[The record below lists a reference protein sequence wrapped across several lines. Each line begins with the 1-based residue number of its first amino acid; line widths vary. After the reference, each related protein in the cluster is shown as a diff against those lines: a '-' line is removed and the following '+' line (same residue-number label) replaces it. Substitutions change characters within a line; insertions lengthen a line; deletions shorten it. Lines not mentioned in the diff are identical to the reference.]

1 MTRTNENEYDV
12 VIVGGGAAGLSAA
25 VSLGRSRRSVLVID
39 AGEPRNAPAAGVH
52 NFLSRDGVN
61 PLELQRL
68 GRDEVERYGGRVARG
83 SAVTASRTDEGFV
96 VTMEGGSVVRGR
108 RLLVASGVVDELPSV
123 VGLQERWGKDVVH
136 CPYCHGWEVRD
147 QAIGILAT
155 GPMAMHQAMLFRQLS
170 ATVTFFAHT
179 APPLTDEEREQLAAR
194 DIRVV
199 EGIVES
205 LEVVDDALAGV
216 LLADGAR
223 HPVQALAV
231 ATTLTARSEILGG
244 LGVKPTAH
252 PMGVGT
258 YIESD
263 ATGLTSAAG
272 VWVAGNVT
280 DPVAQVVTAA
290 SDGLRA
296 GAAINADL
304 IAEEVREAIA
314 ARATA

>member
-25 VSLGRSRRSVLVID
+25 VALGRSRRSVLVID

-68 GRDEVERYGGRVARG
+68 GRDEVEHYGGRIVRGGAVAAERIGGGFSVTIDDG
-83 SAVTASRTDEGFV
+83 SRVS
-96 VTMEGGSVVRGR
+96 GR

-123 VGLQERWGKDVVH
+123 VGLQERWAKDVVH

-194 DIRVV
+194 DIRVI

-223 HPVQALAV
+223 HPVQALTV
-231 ATTLTARSEILGG
+231 ATTLTPRAGVLDG
-244 LGVKPTAH
+244 LGVKPVAH
-252 PMGVGT
+252 PMGIGT

-280 DPVAQVVTAA
+280 DPMAQVVTAA

>member
-25 VSLGRSRRSVLVID
+25 VALGRSRRSVLVID

-61 PLELQRL
+61 PLELQQL
-68 GRDEVERYGGRVARG
+68 GRDEAERYGARVVRG

-96 VTMEGGSVVRGR
+96 VTMEDGSLVRGR
-108 RLLVASGVVDELPSV
+108 RLLVASGLVDGLPDV
-123 VGLQERWGKDVVH
+123 TGLQERWGKDVVH

-147 QAIGILAT
+147 KAIGILAT

-194 DIRVV
+194 GIRVV

-205 LEVVDDALAGV
+205 LDVVDDALAGV

-223 HPVQALAV
+223 HPVQALTV
-231 ATTLTARSEILGG
+231 ATTLTPRAGVLDG
-244 LGVKPTAH
+244 LGVKPVAH
-252 PMGVGT
+252 PMGIGT

-263 ATGLTSAAG
+263 ATGLTSVAG

-280 DPVAQVVTAA
+280 DPMAQVVTAA

-296 GAAINADL
+296 GATINADL
-304 IAEEVREAIA
+304 IAEEVRVAVA
-314 ARATA
+314 ARRQ